1 VRGPPQHP
9 RTPPLDFFTY
19 LYEHRDTLPEGGLR
33 WISPFLAAHVDH
45 LRSPDTATL
54 RELHARAVD
63 TTDAARGPIDP
74 LVVRVIETAIRLEGA
89 DGCPETSPFLTFL
102 CDGLLRETAALT
114 LSTIH
119 SAKGCEFG
127 HVILFQYNLLGTE
140 GEPAARPRDADQDR
154 NLLYIAV
161 TRAVESLTFL
171 LTSSTCHIPSPFL
184 STHVIERTRDAEPL
198 TGPPRPSAA

>member
-1 VRGPPQHP
+1 V
-9 RTPPLDFFTY
+9 
-19 LYEHRDTLPEGGLR
+19 YEHRDALPEDGLR
-33 WISPFLAAHVDH
+33 WISPFLAAHVDQ
-45 LRSPDTATL
+45 LRAPDAATL

-63 TTDAARGPIDP
+63 TTDATRGPIDP
-74 LVVRVIETAIRLEGA
+74 LVVRVVETAIRLEGA
-89 DGCPETSPFLTFL
+89 DGCPATSPFLGFL

-140 GEPAARPRDADQDR
+140 GEPARGGRDADQDR

-161 TRAVESLTFL
+161 TRAIESLTFL
-171 LTSSTCHIPSPFL
+171 LTSSTCHIASPFL
-184 STHVIERTRDAEPL
+184 SMHVIERTRDAAAPTEP
-198 TGPPRPSAA
+198 PPPPAAATAAAPPTPGR